1 VETFPE
7 TPPLSEAS
15 FSGHLWIQELVTGRR
30 LRFQV
35 AQSGLLSF
43 GAPKETFDNND
54 IPLQYRR
61 ATEYVRDELDLTAL
75 RNATDDT
82 ESVTFFGIATLCE
95 GIDYDWSEL
104 PPFVGVDIWSDK
116 TDAYLSPD
124 AGVKA
129 YDAVG
134 LPSLPAVE
142 KEASAKYTDLD
153 GYVAGEMPS
162 SKWNDGTAFGVLV
175 RDKSGGRGIARRA
188 DAVETDADTE
198 TVDTP
203 EGVAEI
209 YATNERIDLTTDL
222 LAEAQKETT
231 VEAVLNRLLSDVV
244 RENYTKLYSG
254 DELVVSEKEFRSVV
268 AERVRRRLS

>member
-1 VETFPE
+1 
-7 TPPLSEAS
+7 
-15 FSGHLWIQELVTGRR
+15 
-30 LRFQV
+30 
-35 AQSGLLSF
+35 LLSF
-43 GAPKETFDNND
+43 GAPKEPFDNND

-175 RDKSGGRGIARRA
+175 RDKSGGRGVARRA
-188 DAVETDADTE
+188 ETAETDTDTKTFE
-198 TVDTP
+198 TP
-203 EGVAEI
+203 EGIAEK
-209 YATNERIDLTTDL
+209 YATDERIDLTADL

-231 VEAVLNRLLSDVV
+231 VEAVLDRLLSDVV
-244 RENYTKLYSG
+244 RENYTELYRG
-254 DELVVSEKEFRSVV
+254 DELVVSEKEFRSAT
-268 AERVRRRLS
+268 AERVRRRLG